1 MFFLQVFKE
10 NSVNEENNEATTLL
24 KEETQ
29 NTDGNNYLGL
39 CTDIPSTV
47 VHNKYENPSNELDS
61 VDYTNRETV
70 DSSKK
75 NEQFV
80 TSVPSSIF
88 EVIIADDSDNEYIT
102 SDPIDPNPIDPN
114 PISTPFGETKSTDTK
129 LDLPPIKELVSFSSD
144 ISNSTK
150 SEARLQEENFSE
162 VNIKLPN
169 SPQPIKITEKLGH
182 ATEDV
187 RLEALPLN
195 ATLRVEKEFNS
206 GVSRGKRPHRVA
218 HTETEASLNSVY
230 NKEGRSRSSL
240 VDSDDSGSDWEQE
253 YLASKN
259 VCSKP
264 VNKRSTQV
272 KQDHTVSESCLNSP
286 QIIRDIN

>member
-1 MFFLQVFKE
+1 MQVFKE
-10 NSVNEENNEATTLL
+10 NSVNEGNKEATTLF

-39 CTDIPSTV
+39 CTDNIPSTV
-47 VHNKYENPSNELDS
+47 VHNKYEKPSNELDS
-61 VDYTNRETV
+61 VDYTNSETV
-70 DSSKK
+70 NSSKK
-75 NEQFV
+75 NEQFE

-88 EVIIADDSDNEYIT
+88 QVIIADDSDKEYIT
-102 SDPIDPNPIDPN
+102 SDPIDPNPI
-114 PISTPFGETKSTDTK
+114 SSPFGETKSTDTK
-129 LDLPPIKELVSFSSD
+129 LDLSPIKELVSFCSD

-162 VNIKLPN
+162 VDIKLPN
-169 SPQPIKITEKLGH
+169 SPQPIKITEKLRH
-182 ATEDV
+182 VTEHV
-187 RLEALPLN
+187 RLEASLN
-195 ATLRVEKEFNS
+195 ATSRVEKEFNS
-206 GVSRGKRPHRVA
+206 GVSKRKRPHRVA
-218 HTETEASLNSVY
+218 HTKTEASLNSVY

-264 VNKRSTQV
+264 VNKRSTQA
-272 KQDHTVSESCLNSP
+272 KQDHTVSESC
-286 QIIRDIN
+286 

>member
-1 MFFLQVFKE
+1 MQVFKE
-10 NSVNEENNEATTLL
+10 NSVNEENKEATTLFN
-24 KEETQ
+24 EETQ

-47 VHNKYENPSNELDS
+47 VHNKYEKPSNEFDS
-61 VDYTNRETV
+61 VDYTNSETV
-70 DSSKK
+70 NSSKK
-75 NEQFV
+75 NEQFE

-88 EVIIADDSDNEYIT
+88 HIIIADDSGKEYIT
-102 SDPIDPNPIDPN
+102 SDPIDPNPI
-114 PISTPFGETKSTDTK
+114 SSPFGKTKSTDIN

-144 ISNSTK
+144 ISNGTK
-150 SEARLQEENFSE
+150 SEARLQEESFSE
-162 VNIKLPN
+162 VNTKFPN
-169 SPQPIKITEKLGH
+169 SPQPIKITEKLEH
-182 ATEDV
+182 VTEDV

-195 ATLRVEKEFNS
+195 ARSRVEKEFNS
-206 GVSRGKRPHRVA
+206 GVSKGKHPHRVA

-259 VCSKP
+259 GCSKP
-264 VNKRSTQV
+264 VNKRSTQA

-286 QIIRDIN
+286 WIIRYKFSMQFTIFT